1 MENFFVVKSAWM
13 PKSQIE
19 INSTEDGVIDFTP
32 KNDWILDAKTKD
44 YCRYVAETLGNVKS
58 EIATYLSRINTEKID
73 FCWV

>member
-32 KNDWILDAKTKD
+32 KNDWILDAKNKRLLPL
-44 YCRYVAETLGNVKS
+44 C
-58 EIATYLSRINTEKID
+58 
-73 FCWV
+73 C